1 MKKIIICL
9 AIAGSSLISSGCS
22 DWLDVLPKNEQVS
35 PDYWKT
41 KEEVEEVLGQGYAYM
56 RSTVSNL
63 IYMGEVRAS
72 SVYAYS
78 GSEIQKLQNFQLTAS
93 SSSCKWGVFYNVLN
107 IANSIIKYAP
117 EVKEEDET
125 YTEAAMNSHM
135 AEAYFMRA
143 WTYFTLVRNYKE
155 VPLILE
161 PYVTDAYPFQVAK
174 ESEEVVISQVKE
186 DIRTA
191 LASGAAKEFY
201 DDDEWSGAS
210 KGRITKW
217 ALYALM
223 ADVCLWSEDYAG
235 CVEYADLLIN
245 ATSGH
250 RPAFMTDAEQWF
262 SIFNPGNS
270 NESIFEINFDVV
282 AYPNQDN
289 SPSPSNYFK
298 DSNTSQYQYSP
309 QMCAQLY
316 NETVTSGE
324 KSVRAEYG
332 AYKDLE
338 DAATSLHTLFAVWK
352 YQGYAYLE
360 QGKRDNQ
367 DANWILYRM
376 ADILLMKAEA
386 LIWQGGSANYQTAM
400 DLINRIRTRA
410 NAVTYQVS
418 VEEET
423 EESMLKYLLEERN
436 LELAAEGKRWYDL
449 LRFGRT
455 KNFKYKESFIEFITT
470 YNSSANAKWLRSV
483 LKNTNAWYLPI
494 PQSDIDRNPL
504 LKQNPYYDITSN

>member
-1 MKKIIICL
+1 M

-22 DWLDVLPKNEQVS
+22 DWLEVLPKNEQVA

-41 KEEVEEVLGQGYAYM
+41 KEEVEEVLGQGYSYM
-56 RSTVSNL
+56 RSSVPNL

-72 SVYAYS
+72 SVYAYN
-78 GSEIQKLQNFQLTAS
+78 GSDIQKLQNFQLTAS
-93 SSSCKWGVFYNVLN
+93 SSSCRWSVFYSILN
-107 IANSIIKYAP
+107 IANSILKYAP
-117 EVKEEDET
+117 EVYESDET

-161 PYVTDAYPFQVAK
+161 PYVTDTYPFQVAK
-174 ESEEVVISQVKE
+174 DSEETIIAQIKA
-186 DIRTA
+186 DIQTA
-191 LASGAAKEFY
+191 LATGAAKEFY
-201 DDDEWSGAS
+201 DDDKWGGAS
-210 KGRITKW
+210 KGRATKW

-235 CVEYADLLIN
+235 CIEYADLLIN
-245 ATSGH
+245 ATSSH
-250 RPAFMTDAEQWF
+250 RPAFMTDSEQWF

-270 NESIFEINFDVV
+270 NESIFEINYNIV
-282 AYPNQDN
+282 AYPNQSN
-289 SPSPSNYFK
+289 GTSPSNYFK
-298 DSNTSQYQYSP
+298 DSNTSPYQYSP
-309 QMCAQLY
+309 QMCADLY
-316 NETVTSGE
+316 SETLSSGE
-324 KSVRAEYG
+324 NSVRAEYG
-332 AYKDLE
+332 SYKDLE
-338 DAATSLHTLFAVWK
+338 DAATSLHTSFAVWK

-360 QGKRDNQ
+360 QGKRDSQ

-376 ADILLMKAEA
+376 ADVLLMKAEA
-386 LIWQGGSANYQTAM
+386 LIWQGGTSNYQAAM
-400 DLINRIRTRA
+400 DLINQVRTRA
-410 NAVTYQVS
+410 NAVTHQVS
-418 VEEET
+418 VGEET
-423 EESMLKYLLEERN
+423 EESMLTYLLNERN

-455 KNFKYKESFIEFITT
+455 NNFKYKDSFIELITT

-494 PQSDIDRNPL
+494 PQDDIERNPL